1 MRIIKVSILL
11 VTMVLSIN
19 CFSQQLEFMGLP
31 LRSTVSDYTKVLSS
45 HKFKDEYTAGNLA
58 HQFWKGGD
66 FWKQKNCNVYLFAQD
81 DIHVDIV
88 EVTIPPKEAPEEYI
102 NSIVELITDL
112 SNKYGQYTYDTL
124 DLEKETD
131 VFFHPVHREDDLFYL
146 FTWLKSNGTLKVV
159 VNNDHIYA
167 IKIQY
172 KSIEYINRQKEAA
185 RFRGQGISDL

>member
-1 MRIIKVSILL
+1 
-11 VTMVLSIN
+11 
-19 CFSQQLEFMGLP
+19 MGLP

-45 HKFKDEYTAGNLA
+45 HRFKDEYTAGNLA
-58 HQFWKGGD
+58 HQFWEGGD

-112 SNKYGQYTYDTL
+112 SDKYGQYTYDTL

-146 FTWLKSNGTLKVV
+146 FTWFKSNGTLKVV